1 MKTIDLGSN
10 GLRVPVQGFGAMGMS
25 AFYGARNETEAV
37 ATLNRAVDLG
47 VTHIDTAEAYGPFEN
62 EKLIARALGHRR
74 SEVTIAT
81 KFAMDFDAAGTPLDG
96 RAEHVRRAVE
106 RSLRHL
112 ETDTIDLYY
121 LHRVDPAVPIEE
133 TVGAMSELVTAGK
146 VRHLGLSEAAAATI
160 RRAHAVHPITAVQSE
175 LSLFSRDLLENGIKT
190 VLDELGIGLVA
201 FSPSAAASCPE
212 PSAAST
218 TSTRTTRAGACPASH
233 PRASPPISHSWT
245 GSVRSPRHGG
255 PLRDR
260 SPWPGLRRTVP
271 SPSPGPSGGPIWRR
285 TSQRPTSP

>member
-1 MKTIDLGSN
+1 
-10 GLRVPVQGFGAMGMS
+10 
-25 AFYGARNETEAV
+25 
-37 ATLNRAVDLG
+37 
-47 VTHIDTAEAYGPFEN
+47 
-62 EKLIARALGHRR
+62 
-74 SEVTIAT
+74 
-81 KFAMDFDAAGTPLDG
+81 MDFDADGTPLDG

-106 RSLRHL
+106 RSLHHL

-133 TVGAMSELVTAGK
+133 TVGAMAELVTAGK

-175 LSLFSRDLLENGIKT
+175 LSLFSRDLLENGIKE

-201 FSPSAAASCPE
+201 FSPLGRGFLPE

-218 TSTRTTRAGACPASH
+218 TSTPTTRAGACPASR

-245 GSVRSPRHGG
+245 GSVRLPRHRGR
-255 PLRDR
+255 LRDR
-260 SPWPGLRRTVP
+260 SPWSRVAAQGAVSIPGTKRRAYLEENVGAADIALTTAELSALDSAVPTGAVTGARDTVE
-271 SPSPGPSGGPIWRR
+271 GLAR
-285 TSQRPTSP
+285 TNH